1 MPQTKNNASKK
12 KTLNDLCASFTDAGN
27 EAVNLEDS
35 SDDPVNELIDI
46 LRNATSS
53 YQNLNESDIAAI
65 KVTNL
70 IIPAVNF
77 ISAKTVAKSNNA
89 QNSKIS
95 KICSGLRINSYEID
109 KQNQYC
115 RENLRII
122 GLTENEEENCFDILK
137 SLCMAMRRGS
147 LPQGW
152 SQEEGG
158 TPYVDCTLFIQRFES
173 SDTYG
178 KKTFERQH
186 KLF

>member
-1 MPQTKNNASKK
+1 LSLLLVSGIRKALLGPSKK
-12 KTLNDLCASFTDAGN
+12 KTFNDLCASFTDAGN

-53 YQNLNESDIAAI
+53 NQNLNESDIAAI

-70 IIPAVNF
+70 LIPAVNF

-89 QNSKIS
+89 QDSKIS
-95 KICSGLRINSYEID
+95 KICSGLRTNSYEID
-109 KQNQYC
+109 KQNQYSC

-152 SQEEGG
+152 SRE
-158 TPYVDCTLFIQRFES
+158 
-173 SDTYG
+173 
-178 KKTFERQH
+178 
-186 KLF
+186 

>member
-53 YQNLNESDIAAI
+53 NQNLNESDIAAI

-70 IIPAVNF
+70 LIPAVNF

-89 QNSKIS
+89 QDSKIS
-95 KICSGLRINSYEID
+95 KICSGLRTNSYEID
-109 KQNQYC
+109 KQNQYSC

-137 SLCMAMRRGS
+137 SLCMVMRRGS

-152 SQEEGG
+152 SRE
-158 TPYVDCTLFIQRFES
+158 
-173 SDTYG
+173 
-178 KKTFERQH
+178 
-186 KLF
+186 